1 MSKKKFQPKE
11 SKENKM
17 SWKKDD
23 KKSDKKSGKS
33 SGGKGKKCS

>member
-1 MSKKKFQPKE
+1 MPMSKKKFQPKE

-23 KKSDKKSGKS
+23 KKSDKKSK
-33 SGGKGKKCS
+33 SGGKSKKCS